1 MNCRL
6 FAQIRS
12 GHLSHIHRNPISLAI
27 SAQKRMI
34 LGCFGGIL
42 GPGKSLAIS
51 PFIAIPV
58 DHLRQSLASK
68 EVGCF
73 SVQPSLLP
81 SLAAPDGLV
90 KTRFLQRVA

>member
-1 MNCRL
+1 
-6 FAQIRS
+6 
-12 GHLSHIHRNPISLAI
+12 
-27 SAQKRMI
+27 MI
-34 LGCFGGIL
+34 LGSFGEIL
-42 GPGKSLAIS
+42 DPGASLAIS

-58 DHLRQSLASK
+58 DHLRPLLASK

-81 SLAAPDGLV
+81 GLAAPDGLV